1 MCFIILLEKIKTML
15 VYANDL
21 TALVVFLYVAVTVI
35 LILLLRASFVI
46 SAMLFGRIRSIFL
59 ILKRRLIRDTAFFY
73 FNDLL
78 LLLGWLTTI
87 NMGSSY
93 LRLLVVNERVLV
105 LLFLSRNI
113 SRFFF
118 FICVIIF
125 DSNFLR
131 TFHIIYSVCYSCL

>member
-78 LLLGWLTTI
+78 LLLG
-87 NMGSSY
+87 
-93 LRLLVVNERVLV
+93 
-105 LLFLSRNI
+105 
-113 SRFFF
+113 
-118 FICVIIF
+118 
-125 DSNFLR
+125 
-131 TFHIIYSVCYSCL
+131 